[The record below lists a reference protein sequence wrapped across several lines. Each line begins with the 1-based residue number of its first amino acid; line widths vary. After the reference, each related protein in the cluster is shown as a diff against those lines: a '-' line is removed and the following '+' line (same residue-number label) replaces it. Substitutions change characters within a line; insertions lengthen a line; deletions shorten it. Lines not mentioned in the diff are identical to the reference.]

1 MNESTKKIFFI
12 IAYIG
17 LLAILLLLDFLLV
30 KLITEL
36 RQSEVVNITEQIQ
49 SAFWIFKSYIII
61 LVILAIGL
69 LFAYKKLAFYRFAI
83 IISLIITLILI
94 VIFVTMAF
102 F

>member
-69 LFAYKKLAFYRFAI
+69 HFAYKKLAFYRFAI